1 MSKILS
7 DFNTTTRTS
16 SNIARTQLYSDLN
29 LGFTINPIT
38 KDINPVTDIDAVKN
52 SLKNLVLTN
61 FYDRPFQPT
70 LGSGLTRLL
79 FESANVFTIM
89 ELKNAIEKVIN
100 NHEPRV
106 TDVKIEVVDNSDLN
120 EYRVTVYFRVFYD
133 DSDNSFNFFLT
144 RLR

>member
-7 DFNTTTRTS
+7 DFNITAKAS
-16 SNIARTQLYSDLN
+16 SNIARTRLYSDLN
-29 LGFTINPIT
+29 LGFAINPIT

-52 SLKNLVLTN
+52 SLKNLMLTN

-89 ELKNAIEKVIN
+89 ELKDAIEKVIN

-106 TDVKIEVVDNSDLN
+106 TDVNVDVIDNSDLN
-120 EYRVTVYFRVFYD
+120 EYRVTIYFRVFYD
-133 DSDNSFNFFLT
+133 DSVNSFDFFLT